1 MVKQKQTETP
11 RYLALRDIAE
21 HNAKEG
27 QKATYY
33 VANGKAQKE
42 IWQVGPVQLEAP
54 EIAELN
60 RELGVNIVNRGP
72 HNMGRNQKR

>member
-27 QKATYY
+27 QKAT
-33 VANGKAQKE
+33 
-42 IWQVGPVQLEAP
+42 
-54 EIAELN
+54 
-60 RELGVNIVNRGP
+60 
-72 HNMGRNQKR
+72 